1 LAWRT
6 PSYGAKTVFRQQSSP
21 FIKTTGKNMNK
32 EYVATSSPMDN
43 LGYFIEWGAKSWAN
57 LTYHAIHTC
66 VGEEQIVNKEVLEI
80 GARYGKISSLFGLLG
95 AKVTGIDIN
104 KECLITAKKE
114 AVKHGVCDRVKFLAY
129 DGNLDVFPDESFDI
143 IFTKSVLVLVP
154 ELDSFLITLNRKL
167 KPNGKV
173 IFIENGYGNMF
184 IHFLR
189 KFRHRKWAFSKA
201 KFFKSDDMKLLRRSF
216 HVMEIKRS
224 WIPPI
229 WMIYGE
235 KKVTT

>member
-1 LAWRT
+1 M
-6 PSYGAKTVFRQQSSP
+6 KTEIV
-21 FIKTTGKNMNK
+21 T
-32 EYVATSSPMDN
+32 TSSPMEN
-43 LGYFIEWGAKSWAN
+43 LDYFMEWGAKSWEK
-57 LTYHAIHTC
+57 LTYHAIHAC
-66 VGEEQIVNKEVLEI
+66 VGEEQIANKEVLEI
-80 GARYGKISSLFGLLG
+80 GARYGRISSLFALLG

-104 KECLITAKKE
+104 KECLITAAKE
-114 AVKHGVCDRVKFLAY
+114 AVKHGVSDRVKFLAY

-154 ELDSFLITLNRKL
+154 ELDSFLITLNGKL

-173 IFIENGYGNMF
+173 IFIENGYGNIF

-189 KFRHRKWAFSKA
+189 KFRHRSWAFARA
-201 KFFKSDDMKLLRRSF
+201 KFFKRDDMKLLRRSF
-216 HVMEIKRS
+216 DVIEIKRS

-235 KKVTT
+235 KKVR